1 MKQQNICPT
10 TRDRTHRPQ
19 HVSTFSCVKRKE
31 VKNPE
36 TPGYIHSCLSATL
49 VGYILS
55 K

>member
-10 TRDRTHRPQ
+10 TRDRTDRPQ

-36 TPGYIHSCLSATL
+36 TPGYTVYTVVYLLH
-49 VGYILS
+49 
-55 K
+55 